1 MWREQD
7 GHMVSTL
14 RNSYDFCTMRI
25 YMDIN
30 VFATLRD
37 SNRKADLDYLIEQKR
52 HHVFLFSDAH
62 LDDLNRDA
70 TDMKFMDLEFMQRLV
85 DSNYL
90 VHVVNEKLC
99 NIFMVAPIEA
109 FSNRQFI
116 DLSGIGD
123 LLSGADMDGLFGQL
137 FSTLRELVLP
147 LNLASNIAGMQGES
161 REFWLRLIPNPKD
174 VYTLGEWLD
183 LSSAFLQNLVEDKR
197 YYKGIRGT
205 FADALLKVDFKDTGN
220 DFKLSDGQGNHHSL
234 LSILRKGVDDA
245 NKDKTAGLYDYVFSA
260 FLMLNLFGLDGEK
273 NKKAIFSNTHTDAD
287 HAFFGGHC
295 DYVVSNDTGFVVKA
309 NMVYSM
315 FESSTVAM
323 TLDQL
328 LIRLRYQHSADNRT
342 ATSFLKSLKHD
353 LVNAFV
359 TPRPSIANPL
369 RTYSYYHTKSTYLDY
384 FNELEGVKEVG
395 TSGLRVS
402 KVDRTWAYF
411 TMYSEF
417 ALLVNKLIV
426 MFGMDELSLG
436 TFGARDIEELRQE
449 NWSGRYWNIYE
460 TRLGVGVTN
469 STGRMHFYVSNPEN

>member
-1 MWREQD
+1 MMWREQD

-14 RNSYDFCTMRI
+14 RNGYDFCTMRI

-109 FSNRQFI
+109 FNIRQFI

-161 REFWLRLIPNPKD
+161 RESGLCLIPNPKD

-234 LSILRKGVDDA
+234 LSIIRKGVDYA

-260 FLMLNLFGLDGEK
+260 FLMLNLIGLDGEK
-273 NKKAIFSNTHTDAD
+273 NKKAIPTPIQMRTMPSLED
-287 HAFFGGHC
+287 
-295 DYVVSNDTGFVVKA
+295 
-309 NMVYSM
+309 
-315 FESSTVAM
+315 
-323 TLDQL
+323 
-328 LIRLRYQHSADNRT
+328 T
-342 ATSFLKSLKHD
+342 ATMSFQTTLASWS
-353 LVNAFV
+353 
-359 TPRPSIANPL
+359 RQI
-369 RTYSYYHTKSTYLDY
+369 
-384 FNELEGVKEVG
+384 
-395 TSGLRVS
+395 
-402 KVDRTWAYF
+402 WF
-411 TMYSEF
+411 TACSSQVR
-417 ALLVNKLIV
+417 LL
-426 MFGMDELSLG
+426 
-436 TFGARDIEELRQE
+436 
-449 NWSGRYWNIYE
+449 
-460 TRLGVGVTN
+460 
-469 STGRMHFYVSNPEN
+469 